1 MTKQQALKLFE
12 EKKVRTVW
20 DDEQEK
26 WYFSIVDV
34 VSILTESTDGRKY
47 WNKLKQR
54 LKEEGNETVTNCHQ
68 LKMQAVDGK
77 MNLKINSKIIQQ
89 INDMKT
95 ISNKQLTIQV
105 SPHGAELCS
114 IVANGKEYLWQAD
127 PAFWK
132 RHSPVLFPIVGS
144 VWENEYR
151 NEGIPYTLTQHGFA
165 RDMEFTLISEKEDEV
180 RYRLVSN
187 EETLHKYPFSFCL
200 EIGYRIQGK
209 KIEVMWEVKNSGE
222 KDMYFQIGAHPA
234 FYWPE
239 FDASNSERGFFG
251 FDKENGLKYILIS
264 EKGCADPSTEY
275 SLELTDGLLPLDT
288 HTFDKD
294 ALILENEQVRKVTLY
309 NKEKQAYL
317 SLHFNAPVV
326 GLWSPPAKNAPFVCI
341 EPWYG
346 RCDRAHY
353 TGEYKDKDWMQHLQP
368 EEIFQGGYRLSCNS
382 WGVD

>member
-12 EKKVRTVW
+12 EKKVRTIW

-187 EETLHKYPFSFCL
+187 EETLHKYPFPFCL

-209 KIEVMWEVKNSGE
+209 KIEVMWEVKNTGDKE
-222 KDMYFQIGAHPA
+222 MYFQIGAHPA

-239 FDASNSERGFFG
+239 FDASNSERGFFR

-309 NKEKQAYL
+309 NKEKLAYL

-368 EEIFQGGYRLSCNS
+368 EEIFQGGYTIEI
-382 WGVD
+382 DE

>member
-132 RHSPVLFPIVGS
+132 RHSPVLFPIVGI
-144 VWENEYR
+144 VCENEYR
-151 NEGIPYTLTQHGFA
+151 NEGIPYTLTQHGVA

-187 EETLHKYPFSFCL
+187 EETLHKYPFPFCL

-209 KIEVMWEVKNSGE
+209 KIEVMWEVKNTGDKE
-222 KDMYFQIGAHPA
+222 MYFQIGAHPA

-239 FDASNSERGFFG
+239 FDASNSERGFFR

-309 NKEKQAYL
+309 NKEKLAYL

-368 EEIFQGGYRLSCNS
+368 EEIFQGGYTIEI
-382 WGVD
+382 DE

>member
-1 MTKQQALKLFE
+1 MTKKEAIKLFE
-12 EKKVRTVW
+12 ERKVRTVW
-20 DDEQEK
+20 DDELEK

-34 VSILTESTDGRKY
+34 IGVLTDSVDSRKY

-187 EETLHKYPFSFCL
+187 EETLHKYPFPFCL

-209 KIEVMWEVKNSGE
+209 KIEVMWEVKNTGDKE
-222 KDMYFQIGAHPA
+222 MYFQIGAHPA

-239 FDASNSERGFFG
+239 FDASNSERGFFR

-309 NKEKQAYL
+309 NKEKLAYL

-368 EEIFQGGYRLSCNS
+368 EEIFQGGYTIEI
-382 WGVD
+382 DE

>member
-114 IVANGKEYLWQAD
+114 IVANGKEYLWQAN

-187 EETLHKYPFSFCL
+187 EETLHKYPFPFCL

-209 KIEVMWEVKNSGE
+209 KIEVMWEVKNTGDKE
-222 KDMYFQIGAHPA
+222 MYFQIGAHPA

-239 FDASNSERGFFG
+239 FDASNSERGFFR

-309 NKEKQAYL
+309 NKEKLAYL

-368 EEIFQGGYRLSCNS
+368 EEIFQGGYTIEI
-382 WGVD
+382 DE

>member
-12 EKKVRTVW
+12 ERRVRTVW

-187 EETLHKYPFSFCL
+187 EETLHKYPFPFCL

-209 KIEVMWEVKNSGE
+209 KIEVMWEVKNTGDKE
-222 KDMYFQIGAHPA
+222 MYFQIGAHPA

-239 FDASNSERGFFG
+239 FDASNSERGFFR

-275 SLELTDGLLPLDT
+275 SLELTNGLLPLDT

-294 ALILENEQVRKVTLY
+294 ALILENEQVRKVSLY

-368 EEIFQGGYRLSCNS
+368 EEIFQGGYTIEI
-382 WGVD
+382 DE

>member
-187 EETLHKYPFSFCL
+187 EETLHKYPFPFCL

-209 KIEVMWEVKNSGE
+209 KIEVMWEVKNTGDKE
-222 KDMYFQIGAHPA
+222 MYFQIGAHPA

-239 FDASNSERGFFG
+239 FDASNSERGFFR

-275 SLELTDGLLPLDT
+275 SLELTNGLLPLDT

-309 NKEKQAYL
+309 NKEKLAYL

-368 EEIFQGGYRLSCNS
+368 EEIFQGGYTIEI
-382 WGVD
+382 DE

>member
-187 EETLHKYPFSFCL
+187 EETLHKYPFPFCL

-209 KIEVMWEVKNSGE
+209 KIEVMWEVKNTGDKE
-222 KDMYFQIGAHPA
+222 MYFQIGAHPA

-239 FDASNSERGFFG
+239 FDASNSERGFFR

-294 ALILENEQVRKVTLY
+294 ALILENEQVHKVTLY
-309 NKEKQAYL
+309 NKEKLAYL

-368 EEIFQGGYRLSCNS
+368 EEIFQGGYTIEI
-382 WGVD
+382 DE

>member
-12 EKKVRTVW
+12 ERRVRTVW

-187 EETLHKYPFSFCL
+187 EETLHKYPFPFCL

-209 KIEVMWEVKNSGE
+209 KIEVMWEVKNTGDKE
-222 KDMYFQIGAHPA
+222 MYFQIGAHPA

-239 FDASNSERGFFG
+239 FDASNSERGFFR

-309 NKEKQAYL
+309 NKEKLAYL

-368 EEIFQGGYRLSCNS
+368 EEIFQGGYTIEI
-382 WGVD
+382 DE

>member
-95 ISNKQLTIQV
+95 ISNKHLTIQV

-187 EETLHKYPFSFCL
+187 EETLHKYPFPFCL

-209 KIEVMWEVKNSGE
+209 KIEVMWEVKNTGDKE
-222 KDMYFQIGAHPA
+222 MYFQIGAHPA

-239 FDASNSERGFFG
+239 FDASNSERGFFR

-309 NKEKQAYL
+309 NKEKLAYL

-368 EEIFQGGYRLSCNS
+368 EEIFQGGYTIEI
-382 WGVD
+382 DE